1 MSYEKIFD
9 FFPTWVTEFEIEG
22 KKYGGK
28 RIALTDPRLEKFNA
42 RFNLK
47 GKRVL
52 EFGPFEGGHTVMLHN
67 LGAKEILSIEGR
79 VENYVK
85 CCVMKNIF
93 KLTNSNFILVD
104 LEHEDLEKYGK
115 FDCCV
120 CLGVLY
126 HLINPYEFLKKIS
139 KITDV
144 LFLWTH
150 FSDQEY
156 PKSKTDEISS
166 NDEKNLV
173 YKGKYF
179 VEVVKDDQAGLE
191 NRSFWFF
198 KEDLLKAIKDVGFKT
213 CEDWGEGYIQY
224 DGKARCGLFYASK

>member
-1 MSYEKIFD
+1 MSYEQIFD
-9 FFPTWVTEFEIEG
+9 FFPTWVTEFEIDG

-28 RIALTDPRLEKFNA
+28 REALTDFRLKQFND

-52 EFGPFEGGHTVMLHN
+52 EFGPFEGGHTVALQN
-67 LGAKEILSIEGR
+67 LGAKEIFSIEGR

-93 KLTNSNFILVD
+93 KLTNSTFILAD
-104 LEHEDLEKYGK
+104 LEQEDLEKYGK

-126 HLINPYEFLKKIS
+126 HLINPYEFLKKIR

-144 LFLWTH
+144 LLLWTQ
-150 FSDQEY
+150 FADQDY
-156 PKSKTDEISS
+156 PKSETSEISS

-173 YKGKYF
+173 YKGKYY
-179 VEVVKDDQAGLE
+179 EEDIKDGQAGLE

-198 KEDLLKAIKDVGFKT
+198 KEDLLKAIKDIGFKT
-213 CEDWGEGYIQY
+213 CEVWGESFIEYE
-224 DGKARCGLFYASK
+224 GKARCACFLAFK

>member
-9 FFPTWVTEFEIEG
+9 FFPSWVTEFEIRG
-22 KKYGGK
+22 KKYGGQ
-28 RIALTDPRLEKFNA
+28 RIALTDFRLEDFNSQ
-42 RFNLK
+42 FNLK

-52 EFGPFEGGHTVMLHN
+52 ELGPFEGGHTVMLHN

-79 VENYVK
+79 EENYVK

-93 KLTNSNFILVD
+93 KLKNCTFILAD
-104 LEHEDLEKYGK
+104 LEYEDLEKYGK
-115 FDCCV
+115 FDCCI

-126 HLINPYEFLKKIS
+126 HLVNPYEFLKKLS

-150 FSDQEY
+150 FSDENY
-156 PKSKTDEISS
+156 PKSKTYEISS

-173 YKGKYF
+173 YKGKDQ
-179 VEVVKDDQAGLE
+179 VEDIKDGQAGLE
-191 NRSFWFF
+191 NRAFWFF
-198 KEDLLKAIKDVGFKT
+198 KEDLLKALKDVGFKN
-213 CEDWGEGYIQY
+213 CEVWGESYVQL
-224 DGKARCGLFYASK
+224 DEKASCACFIASK

>member
-22 KKYGGK
+22 KKYGGQ

-42 RFNLK
+42 RFSLE

-93 KLTNSNFILVD
+93 KLKNSAFILAD
-104 LEHEDLEKYGK
+104 LENEDLEKYGK
-115 FDCCV
+115 FDCCI

-126 HLINPYEFLKKIS
+126 HLVNPYQFLKKIS
-139 KITDV
+139 KVTDV

-150 FSDQEY
+150 FADDEY
-156 PKSKTDEISS
+156 PKSKPYDLVT
-166 NDEKNLV
+166 NDKNNQV
-173 YKGKYF
+173 YRGKDQG
-179 VEVVKDDQAGLE
+179 EDIKDGQAGLQKKA
-191 NRSFWFF
+191 FWFF
-198 KEDLLKAIKDVGFKT
+198 KEDLLKAIKDVGFKK
-213 CEDWGEGYIQY
+213 CEVWGESFVQI
-224 DGKARCGLFYASK
+224 DEKASCACFTAFK